1 MEQTNIILEQ
11 YKTSVEAYEDKFP
24 GIDNFAQKYGLTD
37 FKLGLNRLK
46 QGVVQVS
53 NTAGTVNKNNV
64 FMIINFILFFS
75 LFRMKILLLKH
86 NK

>member
-24 GIDNFAQKYGLTD
+24 GIDSFAQKYSLTD

-53 NTAGTVNKNNV
+53 STAGTVN
-64 FMIINFILFFS
+64 IL
-75 LFRMKILLLKH
+75 
-86 NK
+86 

>member
-24 GIDNFAQKYGLTD
+24 GIDNFAQKYGLSD

-53 NTAGTVNKNNV
+53 NTAGTVNKKILIS
-64 FMIINFILFFS
+64 IIMNFNFFFS
-75 LFRMKILLLKH
+75 LFRIKNFFIFYT
-86 NK
+86 

>member
-53 NTAGTVNKNNV
+53 NTAGTVKKLY
-64 FMIINFILFFS
+64 ILD
-75 LFRMKILLLKH
+75 
-86 NK
+86 N

>member
-1 MEQTNIILEQ
+1 MEQTNLILEQ

-24 GIDNFAQKYGLTD
+24 GIDNFAQKYGLSE

-53 NTAGTVNKNNV
+53 NTAGTVQNFNNAILNRIIFLLFCFFIVFNKNT
-64 FMIINFILFFS
+64 LF
-75 LFRMKILLLKH
+75 
-86 NK
+86 

>member
-37 FKLGLNRLK
+37 FKYGLNRLK

-53 NTAGTVNKNNV
+53 NTAGTVLNK
-64 FMIINFILFFS
+64 IYNFTI
-75 LFRMKILLLKH
+75 ILLCLIFIDK
-86 NK
+86 KL

>member
-24 GIDNFAQKYGLTD
+24 GLDNFAQKYGLTD
-37 FKLGLNRLK
+37 FKYGLNRLK

-53 NTAGTVNKNNV
+53 NTAGTVN
-64 FMIINFILFFS
+64 FITNILIYFTFI
-75 LFRMKILLLKH
+75 ILLFIY
-86 NK
+86 

>member
-24 GIDNFAQKYGLTD
+24 GIDNFAQKYGLTE
-37 FKLGLNRLK
+37 FKLGLNRLR

-53 NTAGTVNKNNV
+53 NTAGTVNKNKNK
-64 FMIINFILFFS
+64 LFF
-75 LFRMKILLLKH
+75 KIIIFIFFAKR
-86 NK
+86 KKFVTF

>member
-11 YKTSVEAYEDKFP
+11 YKTSVDAFEDKFP
-24 GIDNFAQKYGLTD
+24 GIDNFAQKYALTE

-53 NTAGTVNKNNV
+53 NTAGTVNKNIKYFN
-64 FMIINFILFFS
+64 ITLNFIQFS
-75 LFRMKILLLKH
+75 H
-86 NK
+86 